1 MVDEPVVFKGS
12 SPKPPFDIEGVS
24 AMIGV
29 PENVVRLWVG
39 VMAADEAAVVSY
51 FLLRLLLAKAMK
63 IKRLKANKA
72 MTPTVIEEMVAMPKV
87 DADSRTDLA

>member
-12 SPKPPFDIEGVS
+12 SPKPPDTEGVS

-51 FLLRLLLAKAMK
+51 FLLRLLRARAM
-63 IKRLKANKA
+63 IIRTLNARSA
-72 MTPTVIEEMVAMPKV
+72 ITPTVIEEMVAMPKV
-87 DADSRTDLA
+87 DADSRTDRA

>member
-1 MVDEPVVFKGS
+1 MVFKGS
-12 SPKPPFDIEGVS
+12 SPKPPDTDGVS

-51 FLLRLLLAKAMK
+51 FLLRLLLAKAMMISTLNAK
-63 IKRLKANKA
+63 SA
-72 MTPTVIEEMVAMPKV
+72 MAPTVIEEMVAMPNV